1 MDRQWFGMEILP
13 SQVQSVNPL
22 MIMVLIPVCSYGLY
36 PAISII
42 FPLNALRKISI
53 GFFITALA
61 FCITAMIESW
71 IDAGQRPHIVWQI
84 VAYLVLTLAEVMVS
98 ITCLEFAYTQAPNK
112 MKSFIMAV
120 FMLSISLGNL
130 FTAAVNQ
137 FIQNPDG
144 TTKLEGASYY
154 WFFVIVM
161 FATSLVFVIVAKFY
175 REQTHIQSDQTNT
188 EHAFEVVIP
197 TRSEHS

>member
-1 MDRQWFGMEILP
+1 
-13 SQVQSVNPL
+13 
-22 MIMVLIPVCSYGLY
+22 
-36 PAISII
+36 
-42 FPLNALRKISI
+42 
-53 GFFITALA
+53 
-61 FCITAMIESW
+61 
-71 IDAGQRPHIVWQI
+71 
-84 VAYLVLTLAEVMVS
+84 
-98 ITCLEFAYTQAPNK
+98 
-112 MKSFIMAV
+112 
-120 FMLSISLGNL
+120 MLSISLGNL